1 MIQKRF
7 PEINPVTN
15 ISLWLIPTM
24 TYLMLKYVAQVT
36 FIHEWVWW
44 IVIPVMF
51 TMWFLLNFKFGVEQ
65 KELKKVYD
73 PALVFNVD
81 HFNEWFNDKD
91 NGATYAHSGIYLR
104 LDKLSLSH
112 VTEYLYN
119 EWDLRL
125 SQDYDYDQ
133 ANEFFM
139 NIRSNWF
146 KQISEQNEKPL

>member
-7 PEINPVTN
+7 PEINPIIN

-24 TYLMLKYVAQVT
+24 IYLILKYVACAT
-36 FIHEWVWW
+36 FINEWLWW
-44 IVIPVMF
+44 VVIPIMF
-51 TMWFLLNFKFGVEQ
+51 TIWLLHNFKFVTKQ

-73 PALVFNVD
+73 PSLVFDVD
-81 HFNEWFNDKD
+81 RFNEWFNDKD

-119 EWDLRL
+119 EWGLEL
-125 SQDYDYDQ
+125 SGDYTYDQ
-133 ANEFFM
+133 ANEFFL
-139 NIRSNWF
+139 NIRSDWF
-146 KQISEQNEKPL
+146 KQISEQHEKPL